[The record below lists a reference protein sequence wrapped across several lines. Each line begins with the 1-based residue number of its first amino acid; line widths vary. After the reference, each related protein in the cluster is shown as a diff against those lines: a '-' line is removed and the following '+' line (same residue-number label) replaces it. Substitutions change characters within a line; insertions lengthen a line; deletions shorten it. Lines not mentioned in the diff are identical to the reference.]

1 MLHFQR
7 RTLWIIIYVT
17 IPLVII
23 LNNIGGTPDTEPSVG
38 VDGLAQ
44 LWSLDELSVEQQGN
58 VAWLDLGTATTLELS
73 VILNAIPTTSLALTN
88 SAAYSS
94 YFQGGKFV
102 ISVTNPV
109 NEAVFDESLKFLAQ
123 WVPAEIDA
131 IVVSGPYSSQW
142 AGLIEKRLQAPK
154 GDGLAIGFAASK
166 GLARLT
172 SPAMNSP
179 DQLAFLMAVSI
190 LKQRLS
196 GYNIQ
201 MAWDHRRTDSIVTFN
216 STLSEDAFYPVS
228 QDEFEPIHQAFSQSA
243 SVRERTQAQLHK
255 YLQTAVVYE
264 LPFSFFVEQPSRLAA
279 VKVEDVNRMM
289 EFALEQVKTR

>member
-23 LNNIGGTPDTEPSVG
+23 LNNLDGTPDNEHVG
-38 VDGLAQ
+38 EVSGSDL
-44 LWSLDELSVEQQGN
+44 LWSLDELTVEQQGGI
-58 VAWLDLGTATTLELS
+58 AWLDLRTAKSVELS
-73 VILNAIPTTSLALTN
+73 VILNAIPTTSLALPN
-88 SAAYSS
+88 STAFAS

-109 NEAVFDESLKFLAQ
+109 NEAAFDESLKFIAQ
-123 WVPAEIDA
+123 WVPADIEA

-142 AGLIEKRLQAPK
+142 VELIQKRLQTPK
-154 GDGLAIGFAASK
+154 GEGLAISFAAGK
-166 GLARLT
+166 GLARLA
-172 SPAMNSP
+172 SPAMSSP

-201 MAWDHRRTDSIVTFN
+201 MAWDHRRSESQVTFN
-216 STLSEDAFYPVS
+216 STLSEDAFYPVT
-228 QDEFEPIHQAFSQSA
+228 QEEFEPVHRAFSQSA
-243 SVRERTQAQLHK
+243 SVRERSQLQLHK
-255 YLQTAVVYE
+255 YLQTAMIYE

>member
-17 IPLVII
+17 IPLIII
-23 LNNIGGTPDTEPSVG
+23 LNNMDGTSDTEQAVG
-38 VDGLAQ
+38 MKGQ
-44 LWSLDELSVEQQGN
+44 NQRWSLDKLKVKQQGDI
-58 VAWLDLGTATTLELS
+58 AWLDLGSAETLELS
-73 VILNAIPTTSLALTN
+73 VILTAIPATSLALSN
-88 SAAYSS
+88 SAAFSS

-102 ISVTNPV
+102 LSVTNPV
-109 NEAVFDESLKFLAQ
+109 NEAALDESLKFIAQ
-123 WVPAEIDA
+123 WVPDEIEA
-131 IVVSGPYSSQW
+131 LVVSGPYSAKW
-142 AGLIEKRLQAPK
+142 AELIEKRLQAPK
-154 GDGLAIGFAASK
+154 GDGFAISFAASK

-216 STLSEDAFYPVS
+216 STLSEDVFYPAS
-228 QDEFEPIHQAFSQSA
+228 QDELEPIYQAFSTSA

-279 VKVEDVNRMM
+279 VRVEDVNRMM